1 MDPDEQLGKI
11 RDRIDVIDSQL
22 LELISE
28 RARCAQEVA
37 QVKLDASQS
46 DEAPTVFYRPEREA
60 QVLRAIQERN
70 PGPLASEHIA
80 SVFRE
85 IMSSC
90 LALEQRV
97 GVAHGHG
104 GEGAL
109 TVDQGDRG
117 GASEGRAAQREA
129 AGGDALGRGQR
140 EPCEG

>member
-11 RDRIDVIDSQL
+11 RDRIDAIDSQL

-70 PGPLASEHIA
+70 PGRWRPSTLPRSFGKLCPAA
-80 SVFRE
+80 WR
-85 IMSSC
+85 SSSRC
-90 LALEQRV
+90 LSPFW
-97 GVAHGHG
+97 GP
-104 GEGAL
+104 
-109 TVDQGDRG
+109 
-117 GASEGRAAQREA
+117 RAPTPKR
-129 AGGDALGRGQR
+129 R
-140 EPCEG
+140 P